1 MIRQRAYA
9 IPLVA
14 FLAFVSTLP
23 ACRVQMGAKAGDD
36 PKPAEPA
43 PAPAPTPEPAPAP
56 APTPEPAPTPPPV
69 SAPAPA
75 GKVEQKGGSIRL
87 PGAIVFDT
95 DQATL
100 KPGSGSEA
108 VLDQLKA
115 FLDENS
121 KKIAAIR
128 IEGHTDNQGTPEHN
142 MDLSGRRALTIKKY
156 LIDHGTPADK
166 LLAVGFGQ
174 TKPVAPNTTE
184 DGKAQNRRTEFKI
197 AMTYDKNGKPVKYL
211 GGDPL
216 GGGQEF
222 K

>member
-9 IPLVA
+9 IPMIA
-14 FLAFVSTLP
+14 MMAAICTIP
-23 ACRVQMGAKAGDD
+23 ACRVQMGAKAGED
-36 PKPAEPA
+36 PPPPATAA
-43 PAPAPTPEPAPAP
+43 PAPAPTPEPAP

-69 SAPAPA
+69 AAPA
-75 GKVEQKGGSIRL
+75 GKVEQKGASIRL

-100 KPGSGSEA
+100 KPGAGSEA
-108 VLDQLKA
+108 VLDQLKQ
-115 FLDENS
+115 FLTEND

-142 MDLSGRRALTIKKY
+142 LDLSGRRALTIKKY
-156 LIDHGTPADK
+156 LTDHGIAAER

-174 TKPVAPNTTE
+174 NKPVAPNTTE
-184 DGKAQNRRTEFKI
+184 DGRAQNRRTEFKI
-197 AMTYDKNGKPVKYL
+197 AMTYDKNGKAVKYL

>member
-9 IPLVA
+9 
-14 FLAFVSTLP
+14 LALSMAVFAALP
-23 ACRVQMGAKAGDD
+23 ACRVQVGAKAGEEEK
-36 PKPAEPA
+36 KPEPPPPPPPA
-43 PAPAPTPEPAPAP
+43 PEPTPEPAP
-56 APTPEPAPTPPPV
+56 EPPKTEPPPMAE
-69 SAPAPA
+69 APKAS
-75 GKVEQKGGSIRL
+75 GVKQKGGSIQL

-100 KPGSGSEA
+100 KAGSGSEA

-115 FLDENS
+115 FLDENE

-142 MDLSGRRALTIKKY
+142 LDLSGRRALTIKKY
-156 LIDHGTPADK
+156 LLSKGVAEDRLIS
-166 LLAVGFGQ
+166 VGFGQ
-174 TKPVAPNTTE
+174 DKPVAPNTTE
-184 DGKAQNRRTEFKI
+184 EGKAQNRRTDFKI
-197 AMTYDKNGKPVKYL
+197 AKIYDKKGKPSNYL

-216 GGGQEF
+216 AGGKEF